1 MSQQHDVI
9 VIGAGP
15 SGSSAASFLARKGID
30 VLLLDRTTFPR
41 DKTCGDGLTPRCV
54 AMLDDIGVLSEV
66 EKVSHRINS
75 ARIFSPNGKAVKTT
89 LKFHGKIPDYMLV
102 SPRYLL
108 DNILYRQAV
117 KHGAHFEGNS
127 KVIDIQQRD
136 EGVTVIA
143 KQQQK
148 EVFFQAKIVIIATG
162 ASLSLLK
169 KTGFIDTIPSPI
181 IAARAYYEGVRGISD
196 SFDFHFD
203 GVELPGYGWVFPLG
217 DRRANIGLGY
227 IPNGKTRGKRNIK
240 KMLKDFVELPAFR
253 EMLSSA
259 TPTTEIKSYPI
270 RTDFSTAKTYY
281 KRTILIGEAAGLV
294 NPLTGEGID
303 YALESGKIA
312 AQHVESWLKDDDFSD
327 ARLAEYDQALRDQYQ
342 LLFDFCEKII
352 GCCIRPFTLN
362 LMILAAT
369 HSSDI
374 RRSLTDI
381 ILGNRAPATEATAWN
396 MVKKAI
402 RALAKRYSSK

>member
-1 MSQQHDVI
+1 MSKQHDVI
-9 VIGAGP
+9 IIGAGP
-15 SGSSAASFLARKGID
+15 GGSSAAYFLAKKGID
-30 VLLLDRTTFPR
+30 VLLLDRATFPR

-54 AMLDDIGVLSEV
+54 AMLDEIGVLSEV
-66 EKVSHRINS
+66 EKVSHHINS
-75 ARIFSPNGKAVKTT
+75 ARIFSPNGKSVETK
-89 LKFHGKIPDYMLV
+89 LKPHGKFPDYMLV

-108 DNILYRQAV
+108 DNILCQQAI
-117 KHGAHFEGNS
+117 KHGAHFEGDT

-136 EGVTVIA
+136 DGVTVIA

-148 EVFFQAKIVIIATG
+148 EILFQAKIAIIATG

-169 KTGFIDTIPSPI
+169 KTGFIEAIPTPI

-203 GVELPGYGWVFPLG
+203 GVDLPGYGWVFPLG
-217 DRRANIGLGY
+217 EGRANIGLGY
-227 IPNGKTRGKRNIK
+227 IANGKNRKTRNIK
-240 KMLKDFVELPAFR
+240 KMLRDFVELPAFDK
-253 EMLSSA
+253 MLSSA
-259 TPTTEIKSYPI
+259 TPTTEFKSYPI
-270 RTDFSTAKTYY
+270 RTDFSTAKTYH

-312 AQHVESWLKDDDFSD
+312 AQHAENWLKDDDFSN
-327 ARLAEYDQALRDQYQ
+327 ACLAEYDQALRDQYQ

-369 HSSDI
+369 HSSEI

-381 ILGNRAPATEATAWN
+381 ILGNRAPATEPTAWN
-396 MVKKAI
+396 MTKKAI
-402 RALAKRYSSK
+402 RALVKR

>member
-9 VIGAGP
+9 IIGAGP
-15 SGSSAASFLARKGID
+15 GGSSAAYFLAKKGVD
-30 VLLLDRTTFPR
+30 VLLLDRTSFPR

-54 AMLDDIGVLSEV
+54 AMLDEVGVLSEV

-89 LKFHGKIPDYMLV
+89 LKPQGKIPDYMLV

-117 KHGAHFEGNS
+117 KHGAHFEGDT

-136 EGVTVIA
+136 DGVTVTA

-148 EVFFQAKIVIIATG
+148 EIHFQAKIAIIATG

-169 KTGFIDTIPSPI
+169 KTGFIETIPAPI
-181 IAARAYYEGVRGISD
+181 IAARAYYQGVRKISD

-203 GVELPGYGWVFPLG
+203 GVDLPGYGWVFPLG
-217 DRRANIGLGY
+217 EGRANIGLGY
-227 IPNGKTRGKRNIK
+227 MPDGKAEGKRNIK
-240 KMLKDFVELPAFR
+240 KMLRDFVERPAFH

-259 TPTTEIKSYPI
+259 TPTTEFKSYPI
-270 RTDFSTAKTYY
+270 RTDFSTAKTHH

-312 AQHVESWLKDDDFSD
+312 AQHVESWLKINDFSD
-327 ARLAEYDQALRDQYQ
+327 VRLAEYDQALRDQYQ
-342 LLFDFCEKII
+342 VLFDFCSKIV
-352 GCCIRPFTLN
+352 GCCLKPFTLN
-362 LMILAAT
+362 LMIFAAT
-369 HSSDI
+369 HSSEI

-381 ILGNRAPATEATAWN
+381 ILGNRAPATDPTAWN
-396 MVKKAI
+396 MMKKAL
-402 RALAKRYSSK
+402 RALVKR